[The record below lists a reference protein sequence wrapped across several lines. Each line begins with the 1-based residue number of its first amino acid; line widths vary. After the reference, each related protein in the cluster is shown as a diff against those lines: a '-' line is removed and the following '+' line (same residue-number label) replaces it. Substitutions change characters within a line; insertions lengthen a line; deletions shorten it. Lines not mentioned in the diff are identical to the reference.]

1 MTTIVATPTK
11 PRVRLL
17 IVDDAVEIRRLLH
30 VLFEKDDR
38 FEVVGSGSDGIEAI
52 ELAGALQPDLILIDR
67 QMPRLG
73 GVEAIP
79 GISRVAPAA
88 AVIVFTAKADA
99 GAYHAAMSAGALD
112 VIEKSADD
120 VVERLATTLLDHW
133 SRPDAE
139 VQVQVG
145 PVPTSATRAWIDN
158 TRRILGSLRVRP
170 DVLGQPMPTEILDLF
185 ERFLNIWDEIN
196 RGADEFF
203 WTARAP
209 SSEVRRLVEWWALID
224 SMSDAQLAELG
235 VNWSS
240 PDARIFFHALT
251 GGVIKALEQH
261 TAMNELVGTLRR
273 QWVGDV

>member
-1 MTTIVATPTK
+1 MATPER

-17 IVDDAVEIRRLLH
+17 IVDDAAEIRRLLH
-30 VLFEKDDR
+30 LLFEQDER
-38 FEVVGSGSDGIEAI
+38 FDVVGSGSDGIEAI
-52 ELAGALQPDLILIDR
+52 ELAGVLQPDLILLDR
-67 QMPRLG
+67 HMPRLG

-79 GISRVAPAA
+79 EIRRVSPHS

-120 VVERLATTLLDHW
+120 VVERLAKTLLDHW
-133 SRPDAE
+133 SRSDAE
-139 VQVQVG
+139 IQVQIG

-158 TRRILGSLRVRP
+158 TRRILGSLRLRP
-170 DVLGQPMPTEILDLF
+170 EVLGQPMPTEILDLF

-203 WTARAP
+203 WTARAT
-209 SSEVRRLVEWWALID
+209 SSDVRRLVEWWALID

-240 PDARIFFHALT
+240 PEARIFFHALT
-251 GGVIKALEQH
+251 GGVLAALEQH
-261 TAMNELVGTLRR
+261 TAMTELAGTLRH
-273 QWVGDV
+273 QWVGDR